1 MGNRENFV
9 KICLLGVLLSSVFE
23 ISSACTKMSVVEEY
37 IVELDETIKNIDT
50 KLQNGQVQDCE
61 ALLGQADD
69 LLKQMNVEIRS
80 LDSSE
85 RGEQKLIYDDYKSR
99 IEAKRTEVK
108 NVKQSSDRKA
118 LFGDTNG
125 NQTHKERFMTANER
139 LERQNET
146 ILNARRTVAETEE
159 VGAEINENLAMNRE
173 KIESS
178 HMKVKELQADLDS
191 ADRITKSMVDRSKC
205 SIM

>member
-1 MGNRENFV
+1 
-9 KICLLGVLLSSVFE
+9 
-23 ISSACTKMSVVEEY
+23 MSVVEEY
-37 IVELDETIKNIDT
+37 IVELDETIMNIDS
-50 KLQNGQVQDCE
+50 KLQNNQIQDCE

-85 RGEQKLIYDDYKSR
+85 RGESKLIYDDYKNR
-99 IEAKRTEVK
+99 IDLKRTEVK
-108 NVKQSSDRKA
+108 NVKQSNDRKA
-118 LFGDTNG
+118 LLGDSNS
-125 NQTHKERFMTANER
+125 NQTHKERFMTANDR
-139 LERQNET
+139 LARQNET

-178 HMKVKELQADLDS
+178 HMKVKELHADLDS

-205 SIM
+205 SLM

>member
-1 MGNRENFV
+1 MSSTEDNTTYKKTSFLAGNNSEFINEFYADY
-9 KICLLGVLLSSVFE
+9 LSDP
-23 ISSACTKMSVVEEY
+23 K
-37 IVELDETIKNIDT
+37 
-50 KLQNGQVQDCE
+50 
-61 ALLGQADD
+61 
-69 LLKQMNVEIRS
+69 S
-80 LDSSE
+80 LPQSWRQFFDGLSD
-85 RGEQKLIYDDYKSR
+85 EQKLIYDDYKSR